1 MNADTVSFGEIIV
14 ILLVVVLLFGPDKIP
29 EIARGLGQGVRAM
42 KDATDN
48 IKREIMS
55 QVDDSGSVKEI
66 ENEINES
73 KKIMDKK
80 VNEVTDHLNDI
91 MDDTFD
97 GPIKRS

>member
-1 MNADTVSFGEIIV
+1 MSFGEIIV

-55 QVDDSGSVKEI
+55 QVDDNGSVKEI
-66 ENEINES
+66 EDEINEA
-73 KKIMDKK
+73 KKSMDQKL
-80 VNEVTDHLNDI
+80 NEAADHLNDF

-97 GPIKRS
+97 GPVKRS

>member
-1 MNADTVSFGEIIV
+1 MSFGEIIV

-55 QVDDSGSVKEI
+55 QVDDNGSVKEI
-66 ENEINES
+66 EDEINEA
-73 KKIMDKK
+73 KKSMDQK
-80 VNEVTDHLNDI
+80 VNEAADRLNDF

-97 GPIKRS
+97 GPVKRS

>member
-1 MNADTVSFGEIIV
+1 VSFGEIIV

>member
-1 MNADTVSFGEIIV
+1 MSFGEIIV

-48 IKREIMS
+48 IKREIMA
-55 QVDDSGSVKEI
+55 QVDDNGSVKEV
-66 ENEINES
+66 EDEINEA
-73 KKIMDKK
+73 KKSMDKK
-80 VNEVTDHLNDI
+80 VNESTDHLNDF

-97 GPIKRS
+97 GPVKRS

>member
-1 MNADTVSFGEIIV
+1 VSFGEIIV

-55 QVDDSGSVKEI
+55 QVNDSESVKEI
-66 ENEINES
+66 ENEINEA
-73 KKIMDKK
+73 KKNMNKK
-80 VNEVTDHLNDI
+80 VNEITDHLNDI
-91 MDDTFD
+91 TDDTYE

>member
-1 MNADTVSFGEIIV
+1 MSFGEIIV

-55 QVDDSGSVKEI
+55 QVDDNGSVKKI
-66 ENEINES
+66 EDEINEA
-73 KKIMDKK
+73 KKNMDQK
-80 VNEVTDHLNDI
+80 VSEATDHLNDF

-97 GPIKRS
+97 GPVKRS